1 MACLSLWPKLLQA
14 FILAVLMLVLTPC
27 AAASARAAESSGNPV
42 ISMYRRWT
50 QQYVKDAQ
58 DAKEAA
64 EYYAMMTKK
73 VEQKV
78 AESSRKLVPEELEKR
93 HAPTWAYSAWAV
105 EDILN
110 DQTAAKGGAAAA
122 AAAAPYNKAYADY
135 NKAKMSYD
143 SAAVGYAL
151 RAKQDAG
158 LAKQLMTYSDQF
170 RLQGRGPTAD
180 TYLGQ
185 ANMLMKQ
192 AENYKGLADQY
203 SGMSHKI
210 YSVLPTIQDW
220 AGKAGAFAAYGENPT
235 NAMSAKDA
243 FPYTIVPPAPVD
255 AMLVQTD
262 AAEERTSS
270 QVQNVQQLFLAPRR
284 HRV

>member
-1 MACLSLWPKLLQA
+1 MAGHLEWTKLLQA
-14 FILAVLMLVLTPC
+14 GALAALMLVLSPC
-27 AAASARAAESSGNPV
+27 AAASARSAESSGNPV

-58 DAKEAA
+58 DAQAAA

-73 VEQKV
+73 MEKKM
-78 AESSRKLVPEELEKR
+78 AESSRTYVPKELER
-93 HAPTWAYSAWAV
+93 IRAPTWAYSAWAID
-105 EDILN
+105 DILS
-110 DQTAAKGGAAAA
+110 DQTAAKGAAAA
-122 AAAAPYNKAYADY
+122 AKAAAPYNKAYADY
-135 NKAKMSYD
+135 NNAKMSYD

-170 RLQGRGPTAD
+170 RLQGRSPTAD
-180 TYLGQ
+180 TYSGQ
-185 ANMLMKQ
+185 AQMLMKQ

-243 FPYTIVPPAPVD
+243 FPYTVVPPAPVD
-255 AMLVQTD
+255 AMLMQTD
-262 AAEERTSS
+262 AAEERKSG
-270 QVQNVQQLFLAPRR
+270 QVQNTQQLFLAPRR
-284 HRV
+284 HPV